1 MASPSD
7 LPVLLFKRPEDW
19 AAWLDKNHES
29 SSGIWMRLAKKASAL
44 ESVTYAEALEEAL
57 RHGWIDGQK
66 KAYDEESWLQK
77 FTRRGKKSIWSKI
90 NREKAEELIRDGR
103 MQPPGLAEVERA
115 RADGR
120 WDGAYDSQ
128 KSAAVPEDFQA
139 ALDGNPRAKAFF
151 ATLESYNRYAILFR
165 IQTAKKAET
174 RARNIQ
180 RFIEML
186 ERHEKVHPK
195 RS

>member
-7 LPVLLFKRPEDW
+7 LPVLLFKRPVDW
-19 AAWLDKNHES
+19 AAWLDEHHES

-57 RHGWIDGQK
+57 RYGWIDGQK

-77 FTRRGKKSIWSKI
+77 FTRRGKKSIWSRI
-90 NREKAEELIRDGR
+90 NREKAEELIRQGR
-103 MQPPGLAEVERA
+103 MRPPGLAEVERA

-139 ALDGNPRAKAFF
+139 ELDRNPRAKAFF

-174 RARNIQ
+174 RARHIQ

-195 RS
+195 RA